1 MPAARLYLNL
11 LGLKRI
17 RSNERFIEQ
26 VVDKIMA
33 SPSSKARLTIWSGPT
48 SGRQSCEDQVE
59 RPFRR
64 IVLPNDAVSTHGG
77 EMPTQALLDPDR
89 LFAPDPEQRCVA
101 RELYDSIADLPL
113 VCPHGHVDPRLLADE
128 DATFGTPADL
138 FIIPDHYV
146 FRMLYSQGVPLEAL
160 GIPLRD
166 GVRETLGNPV
176 ETDHRKIWQT
186 FADHFHL
193 FRGTPSGSWLAHEL
207 YEVFGI
213 QQKLTGGTAQEI
225 YDELVHKLAQPE
237 YRPRAL
243 FDRFSIEVLCTT
255 DAAVDSLEHHKAIKE
270 SGWPGVVRP
279 TFRPDGVVNLLVPAW
294 RANLDALSAA
304 VGREITTAK
313 ALITALEER
322 RAFFKSM
329 GATAT
334 DSAVET
340 PYTEALSPA
349 KAEKIFARALTGK
362 VTDKD
367 AKRFTGHM
375 MIEMARMSVEDGMV
389 MQLHAGCYRNHNP
402 VEFEKFGADKGYDMP
417 IETEWVYNLKPLTDR
432 FGNDPRLTLVLF
444 TLDETS
450 YSRELAPL
458 AGHYPAL
465 RLGPPWWFHDS
476 LNGIARYFDQVME
489 TAGLYNT
496 AGFNDDTRA
505 FVSIPA
511 RHDVWRR
518 ASANWLAGMVV
529 RGLIDMA
536 DASEMACDM
545 ANGLARRTYKL

>member
-1 MPAARLYLNL
+1 MSA
-11 LGLKRI
+11 
-17 RSNERFIEQ
+17 
-26 VVDKIMA
+26 
-33 SPSSKARLTIWSGPT
+33 
-48 SGRQSCEDQVE
+48 
-59 RPFRR
+59 
-64 IVLPNDAVSTHGG
+64 
-77 EMPTQALLDPDR
+77 QALLDPDR
-89 LFAPDPEQRCVA
+89 LFAPDPGQRRVA
-101 RELYDSIADLPL
+101 REIYDAIADLPI
-113 VCPHGHVDPRLLADE
+113 VSPHGHVDPALLSDK

-160 GIPLRD
+160 GIPRRD
-166 GVRETLGNPV
+166 GGAV

-186 FADHFHL
+186 FAEYFFL
-193 FRGTPSGSWLAHEL
+193 FRGTPSGSWLAQEL

-213 QQKLTGGTAQEI
+213 QHKLSGATAQET
-225 YDELVHKLAQPE
+225 YDELDYKLSQPQF
-237 YRPRAL
+237 RPRAL
-243 FDRFSIEVLCTT
+243 FDRFGIEVLCTT
-255 DAAVDSLEHHKAIKE
+255 DGAADSLAYHKAIKE

-279 TFRPDGVVNLLVPAW
+279 TFRPDAVVNLLVPGW
-294 RANLDALSAA
+294 RSNLDALSEA

-313 ALITALEER
+313 ALVRALEER
-322 RAFFKSM
+322 RAFFMSM

-334 DSAVET
+334 DSGVET
-340 PYTEALSPA
+340 PYTEALSSK
-349 KAEKIFARALTGK
+349 KAEAIFARALAGK
-362 VTDKD
+362 ATAKD
-367 AKRFTGHM
+367 AWRFTGHM
-375 MIEMARMSVEDGMV
+375 TIEMARMSVEDGMV

-402 VEFEKFGADKGYDMP
+402 VVFEMFGADKGHDMP
-417 IETEWVYNLKPLTDR
+417 VATEWVLNLKPLLDR
-432 FGNDPRLTLVLF
+432 FGTDPRLTLILF
-444 TLDETS
+444 TMDETS

-465 RLGPPWWFHDS
+465 KLGPPWWFQDS
-476 LNGIARYFDQVME
+476 PNGIARYFDQVME

-518 ASANWLAGMVV
+518 ASANWLAGLVV

-536 DASEMACDM
+536 DAAEMAPDM